1 MDVSGQIT
9 PVEVIVI
16 SSGRLVVKLSEEP
29 AEKWRRLFSD
39 YMRDAAGFGATH
51 KRSAF
56 EGWDT
61 SVPGPVINTG
71 VDDFNANYRDTVRDA
86 ARHANR
92 EMGRYEADLAG
103 KTQAEDAARDRGQN
117 ELDREREKAKKI
129 KFD

>member
-1 MDVSGQIT
+1 MAAQII

-29 AEKWRRLFSD
+29 AEKWRKLFAN

-92 EMGRYEADLAG
+92 EMDRHEADLAG
-103 KTQAEDAARDRGQN
+103 KTEAEEAAKDRGQN